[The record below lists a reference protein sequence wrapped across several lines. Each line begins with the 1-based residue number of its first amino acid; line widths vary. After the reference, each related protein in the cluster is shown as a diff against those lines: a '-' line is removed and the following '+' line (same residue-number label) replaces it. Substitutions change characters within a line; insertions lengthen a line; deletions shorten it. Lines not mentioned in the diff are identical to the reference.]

1 MSQKLSSKFPQTKTS
16 GSRQGKPSSK
26 RQKVSNGAVP
36 SIPTPA
42 KTSSVQPV
50 QLYGEEEAQC
60 LKQFDLTS
68 RFGKQQY
75 HYLDAHGP
83 QASHAKSNS
92 LKARSNV
99 RRLVRTCH
107 EDGAAKKVNI
117 AACEALYSKVTPLKP
132 ACPCLSFCMPIS
144 GIKLRA
150 HRGDTGVNM
159 FRHLVSWETSKKCQ
173 TVLVRRPMHWNVSH

>member
-68 RFGKQQY
+68 RFGPCT
-75 HYLDAHGP
+75 GM
-83 QASHAKSNS
+83 S
-92 LKARSNV
+92 
-99 RRLVRTCH
+99 RT
-107 EDGAAKKVNI
+107 ERW
-117 AACEALYSKVTPLKP
+117 E
-132 ACPCLSFCMPIS
+132 
-144 GIKLRA
+144 RA
-150 HRGDTGVNM
+150 DKMGTEPT
-159 FRHLVSWETSKKCQ
+159 LE
-173 TVLVRRPMHWNVSH
+173 